1 MTTRVWI
8 IRRNCSLS
16 PRQLILAY
24 MVLSTLSLLVASLFA
39 LYGAWYVLA
48 FSVLE
53 MLALACAFVVC
64 GRHANDHECI
74 ALENNRLLIEV
85 VQAEEVRQCTLDS
98 RWTRVTPPASG
109 RELICLEA
117 NGIKIEVGRFLT
129 EWKRREFVREL
140 QSALASERQTE
151 FQF

>member
-1 MTTRVWI
+1 MTAKVWI

-16 PRQLILAY
+16 PRQLIVAY
-24 MVLSTLSLLVASLFA
+24 VALSTLSLLVASLFA

-48 FSVLE
+48 YSIIE
-53 MLALACAFVVC
+53 ILALACAFIVY

-74 ALENNRLLIEV
+74 ALDSNRLLVEV
-85 VQAEEVRQCTLDS
+85 VQAEEARQCTLDA
-98 RWTRVTPPASG
+98 RRTHVTPPASG
-109 RELICLEA
+109 HELIHLEA

-140 QSALASERQTE
+140 QSALASER
-151 FQF
+151 